1 MHEVVVCI
9 MLGNVIGHGFNRLDR
24 LYKSLKLKDL
34 FFGNVVFASLLE

>member
-9 MLGNVIGHGFNRLDR
+9 VLGNANGHEFNILDR

-34 FFGNVVFASLLE
+34 FFSNVVFASLLE